1 MIGIFYRNKS
11 LNQTFLITMPRGA
24 RLDAPGTLHHVI
36 VRGIERG
43 SIVRDDNDREDFVC
57 RMGRLAKSTGTTIYA
72 WSLMTNHAHVL
83 LKSGEAGLSVFMR
96 KLLTGYAI
104 RFNRKYQRAGHLF
117 QNRYKSIV
125 CEESAYFLR
134 LVSYIHLNPVRA
146 GLVVSLAALAEY
158 PWSGHAAI
166 MGRLQNDWQNCQYV
180 MEYFGSAEQLA
191 RQAYVQFVQEQGQL
205 GKQQELVGGG
215 LVRSMGGWSAV
226 MSSKTRGEKQF
237 SDERI
242 LGSGD
247 FVSEVLGQAEGS
259 IMAQIPVRD
268 RGVVADELLQ
278 LRCGELG
285 VSIQALQAGSRAK
298 PCTLLRKELV
308 EKFVREYGLSYADTA
323 RKLGFSTS
331 AVSQILRRIDGRASL
346 V

>member
-1 MIGIFYRNKS
+1 
-11 LNQTFLITMPRGA
+11 MPRGA

-43 SIVRDDNDREDFVC
+43 AIVRDDNDREDFVC

-72 WSLMTNHAHVL
+72 WALMTNHAHLL
-83 LKSGEAGLSVFMR
+83 LKSGDTGLSVFMR

-104 RFNRKYQRAGHLF
+104 RFNRKYQRSGHLF

-125 CEESAYFLR
+125 CEESSYFLK

-146 GLVVSLAALAEY
+146 GLVVSLSALSEY

-166 MGRLQNDWQNCQYV
+166 MGRLPNDWQNCRYV
-180 MEYFGSAEQLA
+180 KEYFGSDERTAK
-191 RQAYVQFVQEQGQL
+191 QAYLQFVQEQGRL
-205 GKQQELVGGG
+205 GKQSELVGGG

-247 FVSEVLGQAEGS
+247 FVSEVLGQAEDS
-259 IMAQIPVRD
+259 IRAQIPLRD
-268 RGVVADELLQ
+268 RGMAADELLQ
-278 LRCGELG
+278 SRCRALD
-285 VSIQALQAGSRAK
+285 VPIQAVQAGSRTK
-298 PCTLLRKELV
+298 VCSMLRTELA
-308 EKFVREYGLSYADTA
+308 ERFVREYGLSYADTA
-323 RKLGFSTS
+323 RMLGCSTS
-331 AVSQILRRIDGRASL
+331 AVSQIMRRI
-346 V
+346 